1 MQIAR
6 LNHTRI
12 LVLVAVLTFVWGSN
26 WVLFP
31 LAVSEVSVWTFR
43 SISLLGSGALVLL
56 TARTRGL
63 SLYVPPKERLPLTFA
78 GLTYLFVWNVA
89 STYSAVLL
97 PSGQAA
103 ILGFTMPIWVT
114 LLSWIFLRESPSTRL
129 LLSIILASCGVG
141 LLVFAARSAF
151 SSAPL
156 GFIAGLS
163 AGLGWAGGTLM
174 LKRANLTVPV
184 MVSTGWQLLIAG
196 VPITLVALVL
206 GTREM
211 FIPSWT
217 TLIVIAYITI
227 IPMSLGNVTWFSIA
241 NSLPTSISGLS
252 TVMVPMVA
260 MLTGAIIRSEPL
272 GPMEI
277 SAMIC
282 SATAMALVLFKRSRQ
297 IGSS

>member
-1 MQIAR
+1 MHATR
-6 LNHTRI
+6 LNHAQI
-12 LVLVAVLTFVWGSN
+12 LILVAVLTFFWGTN

-31 LAVSEVSVWTFR
+31 LAVTEVSVWTFR

-56 TARTRGL
+56 IARTRGFSL
-63 SLYVPPKERLPLTFA
+63 SVPPKERLPLALA

-103 ILGFTMPIWVT
+103 VLGFTMPIWATV
-114 LLSWIFLRESPSTRL
+114 LSWIFLHERPSARL
-129 LLSIILASCGVG
+129 LLSVLLASCGVG
-141 LLVFAARSAF
+141 LLAFAARSAF

-163 AGLGWAGGTLM
+163 AGLGWAVGTLM
-174 LKRANLTVPV
+174 LKRAKLTVPV
-184 MVSTGWQLLIAG
+184 IVSTGWQLLIAG
-196 VPITLVALVL
+196 IPITLVALLL

-217 TLIVIAYITI
+217 TLLVIAYITI

-241 NSLPTSISGLS
+241 NTLPTSVSGLS

-272 GPMEI
+272 GPLEI

-282 SATAMALVLFKRSRQ
+282 CAAAMALVLLKRSR
-297 IGSS
+297 